1 MENSPLNQKTSR
13 PGFAFAVA
21 YFSLLSFA
29 FVFQSLPPVLTHI
42 LAELHLDHAQG
53 GLLMGLFAL
62 PGIFLSIPGG
72 WLADRYGIKIVG
84 LISLG
89 LMIVGTLIVA
99 SGSSFFALATG
110 RLIAG
115 IGAMT
120 LAVTAASLISTT
132 FSGPK
137 LGIAMGFYNTGMPLG
152 TIVSFIGLGAIGVNY
167 GWRAS
172 LLVSL
177 TASVITATLLIIFRE
192 PRAHYRHTSLKD
204 SLFSMS
210 GSIWLL
216 GLIWLLF
223 NAAAISFLTFAPDF
237 FSTLNY
243 SAAMST
249 FLGSSI
255 MWGAL
260 IVSPAIGP
268 LLTNVSRK
276 IKLMLFGTAIP
287 AVILIIIPTTTVWLV
302 PLGSLLGLMASLLPP
317 PLFSLPA
324 ELIDKEKLG
333 LAFGVITTC
342 LNIGV
347 LIGPFLVGLPR
358 DQTGSYQL
366 GFWLMGG
373 FSALAALSVLP
384 LFWMRKKPSSV
395 NKG

>member
-1 MENSPLNQKTSR
+1 MEKTVPTAPGQEGSR

-21 YFSLLSFA
+21 YSALLAFA
-29 FVFQSLPPVLTHI
+29 FVFQSLPPILTHI
-42 LAELHLDHAQG
+42 LDELHLDHAQG

-72 WLADRYGIKIVG
+72 WLADRYGVKIVS
-84 LISLG
+84 LISLS
-89 LMIVGTLIVA
+89 LMIIGTLIVA
-99 SGSSFFALATG
+99 SGSSFFTLATG
-110 RLIAG
+110 RLISG

-132 FSGPK
+132 YRGPK

-152 TIVSFIGLGAIGVNY
+152 TIISFIGLGAIGENF
-167 GWRAS
+167 GWRTA
-172 LLVSL
+172 LFISL
-177 TASVITATLLIIFRE
+177 TASLIAMILLIIFRE
-192 PRAHYRHTSLKD
+192 PPVHPRHASLKA
-204 SLFSMS
+204 SLFSMG

-243 SAAMST
+243 SPAMST

-268 LLTNVSRK
+268 LMTNVSRK
-276 IKLMLFGTAIP
+276 IKLMVFGTAVP
-287 AVILIIIPTTTVWLV
+287 AIILIIMPTTATWLL
-302 PLGSLLGLMASLLPP
+302 PLGLALGLTASLLPP

-324 ELIDKEKLG
+324 ELIDKEKQG
-333 LAFGVITTC
+333 LAFGVMTTC

-347 LIGPFLVGLPR
+347 LVGPFLVGLTR
-358 DQTGSYQL
+358 DVTGSYQL

-373 FSALAALSVLP
+373 FSTLAAISIAP
-384 LFWMRKKPSSV
+384 LFWLSKKRAP
-395 NKG
+395 

>member
-1 MENSPLNQKTSR
+1 
-13 PGFAFAVA
+13 
-21 YFSLLSFA
+21 
-29 FVFQSLPPVLTHI
+29 
-42 LAELHLDHAQG
+42 
-53 GLLMGLFAL
+53 MGLFAL

-72 WLADRYGIKIVG
+72 WLADRYGVKIVG
-84 LISLG
+84 LMSLS
-89 LMIVGTLIVA
+89 LMIAGTLVVA
-99 SGSSFFALATG
+99 SGSSFWALATG

-120 LAVTAASLISTT
+120 LAVAAASLISTT

-152 TIVSFIGLGAIGVNY
+152 TILSFVGLGAVGVNF
-167 GWRAS
+167 GWRAA
-172 LLVSL
+172 LLISL
-177 TASVITATLLIIFRE
+177 TASLITVALLIAFRE
-192 PRAHYRHTSLKD
+192 PRVHHRHASLKA

-223 NAAAISFLTFAPDF
+223 NAAAISFLTFGPDF

-249 FLGSSI
+249 LMGSSI

-268 LLTNVSRK
+268 FMTNVSRK
-276 IKLMLFGTAIP
+276 IKLMVFGTAVP
-287 AVILIIIPTTTVWLV
+287 AAVLIIMPSTTVWLL
-302 PLGSLLGLMASLLPP
+302 PLGLALGLTASFLPP

-324 ELIDKEKLG
+324 ELIDKEKQG

-347 LIGPFLVGLPR
+347 LVGPFLIGLSR
-358 DQTGSYQL
+358 DLTGAYQL

-373 FSALAALSVLP
+373 FSALATISIAP
-384 LFWMRKKPSSV
+384 LFWLSKKRAT
-395 NKG
+395 